1 MGAEPIHQLNTDR
14 MIDADSVLS
23 DTGQKNVKKHL
34 EGIGKFH
41 VPYFIENAV
50 HQFAQG
56 TPVVFLTAYP
66 FQQDVTGK
74 DQGGAADSQVIANPV
89 KLLAQL
95 EQGFA
100 DLEAAFNGPAVAVQ
114 TDDFGIRK
122 IGVRGKNDESL

>member
-1 MGAEPIHQLNTDR
+1 M
-14 MIDADSVLS
+14 S

-50 HQFAQG
+50 NQFSQG

-100 DLEAAFNGPAVAVQ
+100 DLKAAFNGPAVAVSSL
-114 TDDFGIRK
+114 TPTALAAFFNIFATASAVSFFPVRDRK
-122 IGVRGKNDESL
+122 NSLSCSTS